1 MFSIRILIARH
12 LFEIFAHQTE
22 YLPSRFCHEIS
33 EFQRLM
39 ESSNSIP
46 QCLAS
51 KNFNYV
57 TVDQNPFEKDN
68 VNINYRQL
76 FLDQGYF
83 RPNAE

>member
-1 MFSIRILIARH
+1 
-12 LFEIFAHQTE
+12 
-22 YLPSRFCHEIS
+22 
-33 EFQRLM
+33 M

-57 TVDQNPFEKDN
+57 AVDQNPFEKDN
-68 VNINYRQL
+68 FNIYYRQL